1 MQVLYALIFTNDYSS
16 HFVARCGGF
25 FICLINL
32 FFTGDK
38 EEVVVIIPDTI
49 DSIAQGAY
57 SCCRELVAVSIPI
70 SVTYID
76 KWAFWGCKSLTTI
89 EYEGTIDQWNNITK
103 GKNWC
108 EGVKECYVECA
119 DGEIELQ

>member
-1 MQVLYALIFTNDYSS
+1 MKRILLFFLIIASNVYAQDDLDNRNATQRY
-16 HFVARCGGF
+16 A
-25 FICLINL
+25 
-32 FFTGDK
+32 FTGDK